1 MLKKVVGILLFS
13 YLTAAVLGC
22 APEQPAAEEEPKLDS
37 QKSRISYT
45 IGLNI
50 GNDFA
55 KQDLDI
61 DPDLLLLGIRDALDE
76 KEPRL
81 SEEEMVAEIQA
92 FQKQLQEQQMA
103 KIQKLAEENQVA
115 SEAFLKENAEKE
127 GVVVLDSGLQYK
139 VVEAGEGD
147 SPQADSVV
155 TVHYRGTLVD
165 GTEFDSSY
173 SRNQPATF
181 PVNGVIPGWSEAL
194 PLMKE
199 GAKWELYIPADLAYG
214 ESGAGEKIGPNAA
227 LIFEVE
233 LLAIEEEDQAK

>member
-1 MLKKVVGILLFS
+1 MFKKVVSILVLS

-22 APEQPAAEEEPKLDS
+22 SPEQPAAEEVPKLDS
-37 QKSRISYT
+37 QKNRISYT
-45 IGLNI
+45 IGVNI

-55 KQDLDI
+55 KQDFDL
-61 DPDLLLLGIRDALDE
+61 DPDLLLLGIKDALNDQ
-76 KEPRL
+76 EPRL
-81 SEEEMVAEIQA
+81 SEDEMIAEIQA

-103 KIQKLAEENQVA
+103 KMQELAEENKTA

-127 GVVVLDSGLQYK
+127 DVVVLDSGLQYK
-139 VVEAGEGD
+139 VLEEGEGK

-155 TVHYRGTLVD
+155 TVNYRGSLVD

-181 PVNGVIPGWSEAL
+181 PVDGVIPGWTEAL

-199 GAKWELYIPADLAYG
+199 GAKWKLFIPSDLAYG
-214 ESGAGEKIGPNAA
+214 ERGAGEKIGPNSA
-227 LIFEVE
+227 LVFEVE
-233 LLAIEEEDQAK
+233 LLSIEEKETE

>member
-1 MLKKVVGILLFS
+1 MLKKVLVLLVFA
-13 YLTAAVLGC
+13 YLAAAVFGC
-22 APEQPAAEEEPKLDS
+22 APEQPAAEEEPKLETQQD
-37 QKSRISYT
+37 RISYT

-50 GNDFA
+50 GNDFV

-61 DPDLLLLGIRDALDE
+61 NPELLLLGIEDALNQH
-76 KEPRL
+76 EPRL
-81 SEEEMVAEIQA
+81 TEEEMVAEIQA
-92 FQKQLQEQQMA
+92 FQQQLQQQQME
-103 KIQKLAEENQVA
+103 KIQALAEENKVK

-127 GVVVLDSGLQYK
+127 DVVVLDSGLQYQ
-139 VVEAGEGD
+139 VIEPGEGD
-147 SPQADSVV
+147 SPTSDSTV

-181 PVNGVIPGWSEAL
+181 PVNGVIPGWAEAL

-199 GAKWELYIPADLAYG
+199 GAKWKLFIPSDLAYG
-214 ESGAGEKIGPNAA
+214 ESGAGNEIGPNAA

-233 LLAIEEEDQAK
+233 LLSIEEKAE